1 VEQTVAAFGGVDVL
15 VNNAGFND
23 GLGLEASPEQF
34 MSSVRSNLL
43 HVYAMTHHALP
54 YLRTGPGCIVNLG
67 SKVAVTGQG
76 HTSGYA
82 AAKGAINALTREWAV
97 ALAPE
102 GIRVNCVLPA
112 ECLTDQYERFFQ
124 SQANPDAV
132 QKNIG
137 KLVPLEQRLTTP
149 EEIAHTVVFLHPFV
163 PRTPRVNSSSWT
175 ADTPTWIGP

>member
-1 VEQTVAAFGGVDVL
+1 
-15 VNNAGFND
+15 
-23 GLGLEASPEQF
+23 
-34 MSSVRSNLL
+34 
-43 HVYAMTHHALP
+43 
-54 YLRTGPGCIVNLG
+54 
-67 SKVAVTGQG
+67 
-76 HTSGYA
+76 
-82 AAKGAINALTREWAV
+82 TREWAL

-112 ECLTDQYERFFQ
+112 ECLTDQYKRFFQ

-175 ADTPTWIGP
+175 ADTPLGSGRRA